1 MFKFQCH
8 GSYLRDF
15 DVRGDVLRVGDI
27 TDDQADAML
36 TASPYLYATK
46 PWDERHGLMLNKGFA
61 IVHRDEGDDS
71 RCLIVANHDGRYSL
85 HSGAWAFFAE
95 KYGLE
100 DGK

>member
-36 TASPYLYATK
+36 TASPHLAAAKT
-46 PWDERHGLMLNKGFA
+46 WDTRHGLLLNKGFA
-61 IVHRDEGDDS
+61 IVHRDEES
-71 RCLIVANHDGRYSL
+71 RPYSTNDIVASAMAKHASNPL
-85 HSGAWAFFAE
+85 FNFARP
-95 KYGLE
+95 
-100 DGK
+100 